1 MFFVSV
7 FHLSVPNFYEIQ
19 AHLCKVRK
27 IFATLAKIRKEMKEV
42 RDIAGIALP
51 FVIGTAV
58 SAYAGGGFLYSTA
71 ILITILILYS
81 IHRHSLAMTWSMII
95 CCMFMC
101 GLLAGYTD
109 SQMSYSRIDGGGL
122 LMTKILTFG
131 ESMKNAIDAI
141 PFDNDRTRFIAKALI
156 TGERSNIPDEVAKAF
171 RESGGSHILALSGLH
186 LGIIYA
192 IVRFITRVYGNTRN
206 SKILRSFTIISI
218 CGFYTLATGAGA
230 SVTRAFIFIII
241 GEWARLSGR
250 PSGLK
255 RIMMAA
261 LLIHLSLSPSSIRNV
276 GFQLSYAAVAG
287 IAYIFPWLQGFWPG
301 NRHDDAVLTK
311 CARWIWNSAAMSIAC
326 QITTGPIAYIYFG
339 TFPSQFIL
347 TNLIALPLTGLI
359 IPMTLLTL
367 AANQSGICIRMLTD
381 CTEWL
386 VTALCESLSLLSTM

>member
-1 MFFVSV
+1 
-7 FHLSVPNFYEIQ
+7 
-19 AHLCKVRK
+19 
-27 IFATLAKIRKEMKEV
+27 MKEV
-42 RDIAGIALP
+42 KDIAGIALP

-101 GLLAGYTD
+101 GLLAAYTD

-156 TGERSNIPDEVAKAF
+156 TGERSDIPDEVAKAF

-241 GEWARLSGR
+241 GV
-250 PSGLK
+250 
-255 RIMMAA
+255 RIC
-261 LLIHLSLSPSSIRNV
+261 INV
-276 GFQLSYAAVAG
+276 ILAVAV
-287 IAYIFPWLQGFWPG
+287 I
-301 NRHDDAVLTK
+301 
-311 CARWIWNSAAMSIAC
+311 
-326 QITTGPIAYIYFG
+326 IYLE
-339 TFPSQFIL
+339 FIL
-347 TNLIALPLTGLI
+347 T
-359 IPMTLLTL
+359 
-367 AANQSGICIRMLTD
+367 
-381 CTEWL
+381 
-386 VTALCESLSLLSTM
+386 